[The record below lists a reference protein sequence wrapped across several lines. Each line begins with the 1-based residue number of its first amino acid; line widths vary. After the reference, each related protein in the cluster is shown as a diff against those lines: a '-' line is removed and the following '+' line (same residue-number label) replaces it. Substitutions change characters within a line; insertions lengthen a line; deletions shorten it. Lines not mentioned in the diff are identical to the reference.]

1 MIAVFGNE
9 NRDSECHTE
18 FEFLLLD
25 VAKSRRVRHPLSER
39 DRKAMRSHL
48 GVRAEGELK
57 SKDDS
62 KLFSLKT
69 RNRKSRRR
77 RILGFYSGNYRLIM
91 RCWVKERENKC
102 DRV

>member
-1 MIAVFGNE
+1 MK
-9 NRDSECHTE
+9 
-18 FEFLLLD
+18 LLMLD
-25 VAKSRRVRHPLSER
+25 VAKSRRVRYPLSLR
-39 DRKAMRSHL
+39 DRKGTRSHL

-62 KLFSLKT
+62 KLSSLKT

-77 RILGFYSGNYRLIM
+77 RILGFYSLNYRLIM
-91 RCWVKERENKC
+91 RYWWKERENKC